1 MHQSACE
8 KEKEG
13 EIKRPFVVRVWTDW
27 EGAVG
32 AFETNIC
39 RRWGEIG

>member
-1 MHQSACE
+1 MHQSAYE
-8 KEKEG
+8 REKEG
-13 EIKRPFVVRVWTDW
+13 EIKRPFVVRVWTDR